1 MPRVSGTR
9 CQSRFWPSRLAVATN
24 SPIHGPGRLSKAP
37 YPDRFEPAMY
47 AVIASGGKQEKVAQG
62 QQVQLELLHVEDGQE
77 VLLTPVLLV
86 DGSTVLSTPEQLK
99 GASVKGRVIGTAKGP
114 KIDGFTYKRRTN
126 NRRRYG
132 HRQKYSVVEITSIA
146 KG

>member
-1 MPRVSGTR
+1 
-9 CQSRFWPSRLAVATN
+9 
-24 SPIHGPGRLSKAP
+24 
-37 YPDRFEPAMY
+37 MY
-47 AVIASGGKQEKVAQG
+47 AVIASGGKQTRVAEG
-62 QQVQLELLHVEDGQE
+62 QQVEVELLGAEDGAE
-77 VLLTPVLLV
+77 VDFTPVLVV
-86 DGSTVLSTPEQLK
+86 DGDSVFATPTELA